1 MVGETI
7 EQMKKQLNEFWTGM
21 DKKKK
26 IKLGISSV
34 LVIVGVI
41 ILISILARPKY
52 EVLYDNLSLKDMG
65 QVTKK
70 LDEMNIKWKTDEK
83 NNSILVPADV
93 KNKVKIELAS
103 EGLPKDGYGFVDAFN
118 DSSWTM
124 TDYEK
129 KERYRYALQNELAS
143 TISEIDGIES
153 ATVYIDEKEDRGF
166 VLENDINENT
176 ASVFIKKNENRP
188 LPKET
193 VSAIKNLVAGS
204 INMEPDKVFIIDDSG
219 KLLTDNGDEDNYLM
233 TEQFNM
239 KQNIELRTN
248 ESLKRF
254 LENVFG
260 YGNVDVRT
268 SVKIDFDSE
277 MTKIVEFSPPIEGNE
292 EGLIRSMEEV
302 EEHMVGGA
310 EGGVPGIDGN
320 TPDYQM
326 ENNGNSKYD
335 KASRTIN
342 NELNEINKEIRKSPG
357 QVDSITVA
365 ILVNKDSLPSGEMT
379 DEMKKEISDL
389 ITAAT
394 GLDTKEVQVSA
405 ESFNGGLMAKE
416 EETKEKSNLAMW
428 IILGAVLA
436 SAITGFIVY
445 RRRKA
450 IGEEENYEDIEKVL
464 EEKIDEETAIQEL
477 DFEAEKSEMKT
488 QIENFIGKK
497 PEAVAQLLRSWLNE

>member
-1 MVGETI
+1 
-7 EQMKKQLNEFWTGM
+7 
-21 DKKKK
+21 
-26 IKLGISSV
+26 
-34 LVIVGVI
+34 
-41 ILISILARPKY
+41 
-52 EVLYDNLSLKDMG
+52 
-65 QVTKK
+65 
-70 LDEMNIKWKTDEK
+70 
-83 NNSILVPADV
+83 
-93 KNKVKIELAS
+93 
-103 EGLPKDGYGFVDAFN
+103 
-118 DSSWTM
+118 
-124 TDYEK
+124 
-129 KERYRYALQNELAS
+129 
-143 TISEIDGIES
+143 
-153 ATVYIDEKEDRGF
+153 
-166 VLENDINENT
+166 
-176 ASVFIKKNENRP
+176 
-188 LPKET
+188 
-193 VSAIKNLVAGS
+193 
-204 INMEPDKVFIIDDSG
+204 
-219 KLLTDNGDEDNYLM
+219 
-233 TEQFNM
+233 
-239 KQNIELRTN
+239 
-248 ESLKRF
+248 
-254 LENVFG
+254 
-260 YGNVDVRT
+260 
-268 SVKIDFDSE
+268 